1 MMIET
6 SILKNYVRQLP
17 IWRSCQYRLSEGVRP
32 AYAVLATAEG
42 SAPRVKGKSVQNSV
56 VSEKMVLRK
65 PKIDCRTTNF
75 CMLRR
80 RSPPP
85 GFATLQN
92 SKNRLDI
99 AAQVQTL
106 FAVVQRHKK

>member
-1 MMIET
+1 MEKATI
-6 SILKNYVRQLP
+6 N
-17 IWRSCQYRLSEGVRP
+17 
-32 AYAVLATAEG
+32 ATANQVILVN
-42 SAPRVKGKSVQNSV
+42 P
-56 VSEKMVLRK
+56 L
-65 PKIDCRTTNF
+65 TNF
-75 CMLRR
+75 SMLRR